1 MVFECFTGMKNK
13 KSFLFP
19 VFFMLFLA
27 FSENSTGQVV
37 QKANLANEYYNTGE
51 YEKAGELY
59 LSLFNENNRNIFY
72 FSRYVQCLI
81 ETNNLQT
88 AEKVVRDEIKK
99 TPDELTLYVA
109 LGNIFER
116 GGQNEKA
123 EKEFQKCVEKLTPD
137 QNMIAQVANS
147 FTQLNKLEWAIAV
160 YKKGEDITKINNL
173 YTYNLAELYR
183 RTGDVPNM
191 ISYYLRYLNKD
202 VRNMNTVQ
210 TNLQRYLQ
218 PENYTELQTQLYDL
232 IQKNPDERTYAE
244 MLQWTFITMKSYPK
258 ALRQAKA
265 MDRQYQENGVRVFNV
280 ASIAMNDDD
289 YDSAI
294 DGFSYITQNHSK
306 NSAYYI
312 ESRRG
317 LLNAKKSKVLQ
328 NYDYTKE
335 DLLSLQAEYK
345 DFFEIMGKNTQ
356 TAGLMLEYAEYEAM
370 YMNDLPL
377 AIQILE
383 ELRLFGGLSKES
395 VAQAKLNLADYYLM
409 SGDRWE
415 ASLLFSQVDKDFKEG
430 TLGEYARYKNAKLSY
445 YAGDFEW
452 AQEQFKILKGA
463 TSKLISNDAIDMS
476 VFILDNLGLDTTEIT
491 LQMFSKADLLIFQN
505 KFAEAIDVLD
515 SIKVLFPEH
524 ALEDDVLY
532 LKARIYQKQKK
543 VDLAVITLEQIVEK
557 FPEEIKADDALF
569 ELANLYEVAKKD
581 AEKAKSLF
589 EKLYTDYSGSTYA
602 VEAKKRYRILRGETL

>member
-1 MVFECFTGMKNK
+1 MKIKNL
-13 KSFLFP
+13 FLFP
-19 VFFMLFLA
+19 LFLLF
-27 FSENSTGQVV
+27 FSVFTGKTYGQVA

-59 LSLFNENNRNIFY
+59 LSLFDENNRNIFY

-88 AEKVVRDEIKK
+88 AEKVVKDEIKK
-99 TPDELTLYVA
+99 SPDELNLYVA

-123 EKEFQKCVEKLTPD
+123 EKEFQRCVEKLTPD
-137 QNMIAQVANS
+137 QNMISQLASS
-147 FTQLNKLEWAIAV
+147 FTQLNKLDYAIAV
-160 YKKGEDITKINNL
+160 YKKGEEITKINNL

-191 ISYYLRYLNKD
+191 ITYYLRYLNKD

-218 PENYTELQTQLYDL
+218 PENYTELQTQLYEL
-232 IQKNPDERTYAE
+232 IQKNPEERTYAE
-244 MLQWTFITMKSYPK
+244 MLQWTFITVKAYPK

-265 MDRQYQENGVRVFNV
+265 MDRQYEENGVRVFSV
-280 ASIAMNDDD
+280 ASIAMNDEDF
-289 YDSAI
+289 DSAI
-294 DGFSYITQNHSK
+294 DGFSYITQNHAK
-306 NSAYYI
+306 NSTYYI

-317 LLNAKKSKVLQ
+317 LLNSKKSKVLQ
-328 NYDYTKE
+328 KYDYSRE

-345 DFFEIMGKNTQ
+345 DFFDIMGKNTQ
-356 TAGLMLEYAEYEAM
+356 TAGLMLEYAEFEAI

-383 ELRLFGGLSKES
+383 ELRLFGGLSKEN

-430 TLGEYARYKNAKLSY
+430 NLGEYARYKNAKLSY
-445 YAGDFEW
+445 FAGDFEW

-476 VFILDNLGLDTTEIT
+476 VFILDNLGLDTTEVT

-505 KFAEAIDVLD
+505 KFTEAIDILD
-515 SIKVLFPEH
+515 SIKILFPEH

-532 LKARIYQKQKK
+532 LKAQIYQKQKK
-543 VDLAVITLEQIVEK
+543 VDLAILTLEQIAEK

-569 ELANLYEVAKKD
+569 ELAQLYEIAKQD
-581 AEKAKSLF
+581 VEKAKTLY